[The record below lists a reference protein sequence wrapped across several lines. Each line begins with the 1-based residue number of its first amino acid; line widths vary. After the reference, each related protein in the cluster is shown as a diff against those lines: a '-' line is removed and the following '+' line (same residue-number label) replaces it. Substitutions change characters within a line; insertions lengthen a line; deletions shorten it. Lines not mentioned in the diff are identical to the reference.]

1 LALHDFVTTFHF
13 LHSPDFYIIYIIL
26 LFRAAFIKQQCT
38 FECTWSPP
46 TPDNTAKPTLS
57 PTTISQ
63 THNHILLKLRELPEQ
78 YRITASIRHA
88 IVEFVKGLIEKKM
101 GYDLEILD
109 VEWPGRLP
117 SEPHSLPIDIT
128 AQGPTDVSQF
138 SQPYILELLRENE
151 SDLIEY
157 LKTNEGGIPFEY
169 VGLKVDTYDP
179 NDILAGDTE
188 APITSPTNAPIAMED
203 QVKVNAV
210 IKEAAKVE
218 SDSIPWWVWLLLVIL
233 VLICCGGWCCL
244 AYPKDIPY
252 RHQGPDNREPIF
264 YQEEISRRGSEP
276 QEQQHEQVGRLQNVQ

>member
-1 LALHDFVTTFHF
+1 MSRRTPHQICLFCLIISLQNERIVSNLIILWRYMIFVTTFHF

-138 SQPYILELLRENE
+138 SQPCILELRISEPR
-151 SDLIEY
+151 S
-157 LKTNEGGIPFEY
+157 F
-169 VGLKVDTYDP
+169 
-179 NDILAGDTE
+179 
-188 APITSPTNAPIAMED
+188 
-203 QVKVNAV
+203 
-210 IKEAAKVE
+210 
-218 SDSIPWWVWLLLVIL
+218 LLVNSRAIQKSARDVHKKKQRGRL
-233 VLICCGGWCCL
+233 VLEFSL
-244 AYPKDIPY
+244 
-252 RHQGPDNREPIF
+252 
-264 YQEEISRRGSEP
+264 
-276 QEQQHEQVGRLQNVQ
+276 